1 MSSWLIVGLGNP
13 GPTYA
18 LTRHNIGYLVVEE
31 LAERCAG
38 NFSLPKGLRAQICE
52 TRMTTQ
58 GLGGIGIGDKV
69 ILMKSQSFMNDSGQP
84 VQLVAKKY
92 QIVPKNVIVIHDEL
106 DLALGQ
112 LRLKFGGGDNGHN
125 GLKSI
130 RSCLGTGDFY
140 RLRFGIGRPL
150 GRQAAAD
157 YVLSRFTKAEY
168 DELDLGIETAGDA
181 VELLIQDG
189 LAAAQNRYNS

>member
-1 MSSWLIVGLGNP
+1 MSVWLIVGLGNP

-31 LAERCAG
+31 LAERCSG

-52 TRMTTQ
+52 TRITAQ
-58 GLGGIGIGDKV
+58 GLGGIGLGDKV
-69 ILMKSQSFMNDSGQP
+69 ILMKSQSFMNESGQP

-92 QIVPKNVIVIHDEL
+92 QVAPENVVVIHDEL
-106 DLALGQ
+106 DLVLGQ

-130 RSCLGTGDFY
+130 RSCLGTGEFY
-140 RLRFGIGRPL
+140 RLRFGIGRPP
-150 GRQAAAD
+150 GRQAPAD

-168 DELDLGIETAGDA
+168 DDLALGIETASDA
-181 VELLIQDG
+181 VTMLLRDG
-189 LAAAQNRYNS
+189 LAVAQNRFNS